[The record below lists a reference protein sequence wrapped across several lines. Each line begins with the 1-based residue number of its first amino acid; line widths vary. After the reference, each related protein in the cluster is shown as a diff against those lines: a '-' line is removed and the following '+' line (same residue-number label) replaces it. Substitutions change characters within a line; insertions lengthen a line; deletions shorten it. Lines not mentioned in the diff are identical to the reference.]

1 MPISD
6 QMITRLGAAAAIFGG
21 SLRVISTFVPYTPH
35 SPALELL
42 YGTVDILMLF
52 GLMAVYSKVSRRL
65 GWTGFAG
72 FILAATSMAS
82 IVGPDPSKFGIDFYE
97 AGAAGLLIGLA
108 TLSIALLKHQR
119 LQAAALLW
127 LAALAS
133 ALIGILISAV
143 LAVSFAGLLLGLGF
157 AAAGIQLNNS
167 SAIPERA
174 QR

>member
-1 MPISD
+1 MPISHHI
-6 QMITRLGAAAAIFGG
+6 ITKLGAAAAILGG
-21 SLRVISTFVPYTPH
+21 SLRVISTFVPYVPH

-52 GLMAVYSKVSRRL
+52 GLMTIYGNISQSL

-72 FILAATSMAS
+72 FILAATSLAS

-97 AGAAGLLIGLA
+97 AGAAGLLVGLA
-108 TLSIALLKHQR
+108 TLSIALLKQQR
-119 LQAAALLW
+119 LQIAALLW

-133 ALIGILISAV
+133 ALFGILSSAF

-157 AAAGIQLNNS
+157 AAAGFQLNNS
-167 SAIPERA
+167 
-174 QR
+174 